1 MKILIFLLISV
12 LLTFNAF
19 ARPIFG
25 TFTLSQIKA
34 PDKTF
39 AVDLEKSFLNSL
51 KRAEFENAISAQDRE
66 ILNRVKSRGT
76 KKDYEIEL
84 KNVLGSK
91 SPNLNFN
98 IAVRDEK
105 DGLKKLVFNIV
116 NKDSQNI
123 FYRESTFDYETLDEF
138 QNRLTFWVEE
148 FKNILPPVGEV
159 VRSENGY
166 LTIKIVHGSST
177 DQYVGRPFHVGYFK
191 YESDFSYDSYEK
203 MGAVTTQ
210 TGALFQGQ
218 VYSKY
223 KALNVSKGDH
233 ILFLKS
239 EDFSLKNRERVTK
252 SETYFNYLNSPQY
265 SLLDCSL
272 LPIIGNM
279 KSNEQF
285 YKRLSKVV
293 VSNKLCKYRDDKN
306 VEKILKKYKGQ
317 LEEYLNNE
325 VVLSNL
331 ANILRV
337 GALFRM
343 GIHKVIN
350 GVSVQF
356 DVISENGKNIYY
368 SKYKILEE
376 YDEDFIAQLLLGWI
390 IDYKKTLPLTGRIIQ
405 IRGENL
411 LIDIPA
417 GLVEGTKQEFK
428 IIRPLSLVYEELKN
442 NRQVTW
448 KTKTIAYGTIDAI
461 RKNHSIG
468 TVFKFEN
475 KRSKIREGDWV
486 FIEDLSF
493 QVKKDTYL
501 IKKHNVKSD
510 RNIGNIKVSTE
521 FTRIETENNE
531 ETIAGLAAA
540 LDLYLPF
547 GLVLAGEVVR
557 NFSGGDQSIS
567 NNNINIAL
575 GYSFTPRIYDYFAV
589 IDTFIGNR
597 IVNYN
602 LARLDETGIGDLKYS
617 GIFFG
622 VRSEIPIYKKFSLE
636 GQLNFNPADTLENTN
651 DNFGEFQKSNGL
663 DIMLAGKYRLNKTNK
678 IYLEFHTKNYNT
690 TYDDGNS
697 EINLRIRSNLI
708 KIGYGIS
715 F

>member
-1 MKILIFLLISV
+1 MKILIFIIVASLFSL
-12 LLTFNAF
+12 NAL

-25 TFTLSQIKA
+25 TFYLSPIKA
-34 PDKTF
+34 PDKRF
-39 AVDLEKSFLNSL
+39 ATDLESLFLSSL
-51 KRAEFENAISAQDRE
+51 KKKYFQNVISNEDRE
-66 ILNRVKSRGT
+66 ILSRVKSRGT
-76 KKDYEIEL
+76 KKDYEVEFTNIIGT
-84 KNVLGSK
+84 KTPG
-91 SPNLNFN
+91 LNFN
-98 IAVRDEK
+98 IEVRNK
-105 DGLKKLVFNIV
+105 HDGLKELRLSIA
-116 NKDSQNI
+116 NKNKQNI

-138 QNRLTFWVEE
+138 QKRLGYWIEE

-159 VRSENGY
+159 IKSQEGY

-177 DQYVGRPFHVGYFK
+177 DKYVGRPFNVGYFN
-191 YESDFSYDSYEK
+191 YESDFNYDSYEK
-203 MGAVTTQ
+203 MGAI
-210 TGALFQGQ
+210 TGQSGAFFEGQ
-218 VYSKY
+218 IYSKH
-223 KALNVSKGDH
+223 KSLNIAEGDH

-239 EDFSLKNRERVTK
+239 EEFSLANRERVTR

-272 LPIIGNM
+272 LPIVGNM
-279 KSNEQF
+279 KNNEKF

-317 LEEYLNNE
+317 LEEYLSNE

-337 GALFRM
+337 GALFRL
-343 GIHKVIN
+343 GIHKVLN

-368 SKYKILEE
+368 SKYKIIEE

-390 IDYKKTLPLTGRIIQ
+390 LDYKKTLPLTGRIIQ

-428 IIRPLSLVYEELKN
+428 IIRPISLVYEELKN
-442 NRQVTW
+442 NRKITW
-448 KTKTIAYGTIDAI
+448 KTKTIAYGTVDAI

-468 TVFKFEN
+468 TVFKFKN
-475 KRSKIREGDWV
+475 KKSKIREGDWV
-486 FIEDLSF
+486 FIEDISF

-501 IKKHNVKSD
+501 IKRHNVKTD
-510 RNIGNIKVSTE
+510 RNIGSAKVSTE
-521 FTRIETENNE
+521 FTRIETESNE
-531 ETIAGLAAA
+531 ETIAGVAAA

-547 GLVLAGEVVR
+547 GLIIAGEVVR

-589 IDTFIGNR
+589 IDTFIGHR

-602 LARLDETGIGDLKYS
+602 IADLDERGIGDLKYS

-622 VRSEIPIYKKFSLE
+622 VKSEVPIYKEFSLE
-636 GQLNFNPADTLENTN
+636 AQVNFSPSDNLENSN
-651 DNFGEFQKSNGL
+651 NLFREVKSSNGF
-663 DIMLAGKYRLNKTNK
+663 DILLAAKYKLNKTRK
-678 IYLEFHTKNYNT
+678 VFLEFHNKNYNT
-690 TYDDGNS
+690 TFDDGAS
-697 EINLRIRSNLI
+697 EIKVNIRSNLI
-708 KIGYGIS
+708 KLGYGIS